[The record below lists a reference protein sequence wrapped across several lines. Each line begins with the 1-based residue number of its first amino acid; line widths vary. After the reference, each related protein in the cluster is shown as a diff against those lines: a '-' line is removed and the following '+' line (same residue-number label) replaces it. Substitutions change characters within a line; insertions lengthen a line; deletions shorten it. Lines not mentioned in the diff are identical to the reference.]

1 MNIGD
6 LHENIE
12 MLAAK
17 YLFYSSKCFSW
28 STAKLLAAGFLG
40 AWCALTWGIARAHV
54 VEVKISSSTVGTA
67 EYEVGKS
74 NLPAVLL
81 LHGFLQTRD
90 YPTLARLADALE
102 GLGYT
107 TLSPTLSL
115 GISKRAKSLPC
126 EAIHRHNMGNDIAE
140 LGLWIDWLANH
151 GHRDIVLIGHSYGSL
166 QILVYTTRHPNP
178 AIRKIILLSL
188 VDADQDINIQKTRT
202 SLQEI
207 KHKMVQNDQSLAPYQ
222 LSYCQQYL
230 SSARDYLSYAEWSR
244 SRILNDLTRIKKP
257 VSVIMGEKDD
267 RMGVDWPNKM
277 KLKGVDVT
285 LVKGA
290 NHFFEAEY
298 EFELVDIVAAQL
310 RAINS
315 VRAER

>member
-1 MNIGD
+1 
-6 LHENIE
+6 

-17 YLFYSSKCFSW
+17 YLSYSTKWFSW
-28 STAKLLAAGFLG
+28 SVAKLLAVCLLG
-40 AWCALTWGIARAHV
+40 GWCALTCGIAGAQI
-54 VEVKISSSTVGTA
+54 VEAKLSTSTIATA
-67 EYEVGKS
+67 EYKIGKP

-81 LHGFLQTRD
+81 LHGFLQTRE
-90 YPTLARLADALE
+90 YPTLARLTDALE
-102 GLGYT
+102 GMGFT

-126 EAIHRHNMGNDIAE
+126 EAIHRHNMGNDIGE
-140 LGLWIDWLANH
+140 LGFWVDWLANH

-166 QILVYTTRHPNP
+166 QILIYTTRHPNP
-178 AIRKIILLSL
+178 AVRKIILLSL

-207 KHKMVQNDQSLAPYQ
+207 KLKIAQNDQSLAPYQ
-222 LSYCQQYL
+222 LSYCQRYL

-244 SRILNDLTRIKKP
+244 GRILNDLTRIKKP

-267 RMGVDWPNKM
+267 RMGADWPNKM
-277 KLKGVDVT
+277 KLKGIDVT

-315 VRAER
+315 ARVNQ

>member
-1 MNIGD
+1 M
-6 LHENIE
+6 E
-12 MLAAK
+12 MLSAK
-17 YLFYSSKCFSW
+17 YLFYPPTSLSW
-28 STAKLLAAGFLG
+28 SAAKLLATSLFGV
-40 AWCALTWGIARAHV
+40 WCILTCAIASAQA
-54 VEVKISSSTVGTA
+54 VEAKLSPSTIATA
-67 EYEVGKS
+67 EYKVGKPS
-74 NLPAVLL
+74 LPAVLL
-81 LHGFLQTRD
+81 LHGFLQTRE
-90 YPTLARLADALE
+90 YPTLARLAEAL
-102 GLGYT
+102 GGMGYT

-166 QILVYTTRHPNP
+166 QILVYTSRRPNP
-178 AIRKIILLSL
+178 AVRKIILLSL
-188 VDADQDINIQKTRT
+188 VDADQDINIQKTRN

-207 KHKMVQNDQSLAPYQ
+207 KQKIGRNDQSLAPYQ

-244 SRILNDLTRIKKP
+244 SRILNDLIQIKKP

-267 RMGVDWPNKM
+267 RMGGDWPTKM
-277 KLKGVDVT
+277 KLKGVEVI

-298 EFELVDIVAAQL
+298 EFDLADLVAAQL

-315 VRAER
+315 ARAER